1 MARRLIV
8 RGGTVFGPGGTR
20 RADVMVE
27 GERIVAVGELASP
40 GVGDRVVDAGGLW
53 VLPGLIDAHV
63 HFNDPGRDH
72 WEGWETGTAAA
83 AAGGVTTVVDMP
95 IDSDPPTITGAAVR
109 AKLDAANGRAVV
121 DYALWGGLT
130 PDNIDRVGEL
140 VDCGV
145 VGLKSFACP
154 SGWDDFRPVGIDD
167 LDAGLA
173 VAGRARIPL
182 ALHCEDSTLFVD
194 RAGLRPSQQ
203 RPPDSETAAV
213 QMLCRLGR
221 AHRAAVHVVHVSSA
235 EAAAA
240 AADYAGAT
248 VETCPHYL
256 LHAEADGTEPDD
268 TLLRCRPPIRDEEHR
283 RALWRAVDSGL
294 ITSVASDHSP
304 CLPEMKKAD
313 PPWYGVAS
321 LGLSLPLLVSAPEL
335 SGRPEMVVRLLTAA
349 RSFLALPGKG
359 ELRPGAAA
367 DIVLVE
373 PDAEWT
379 VDAAAVHHRH
389 PATNP
394 YLGRTLRSRVR
405 TTFLRG
411 AAVYDCETGLSPGQG
426 RWIRRASN
434 PNTS

>member
-1 MARRLIV
+1 MA
-8 RGGTVFGPGGTR
+8 
-20 RADVMVE
+20 E
-27 GERIVAVGELASP
+27 GERIVAIVDRAAPSLR
-40 GVGDRVVDAGGLW
+40 DRVVDASGMW

-63 HFNDPGRDH
+63 HLNDPGRDL

-95 IDSDPPTITGAAVR
+95 IDSDPPTLTAAAVG
-109 AKLDAANGRAVV
+109 AKLDAADHRASV

-130 PDNIDRVGEL
+130 PDNVDRVGEL

-145 VGLKSFACP
+145 VGLKAFACP

-167 LDAGLA
+167 LNAGLA
-173 VAGRARIPL
+173 MAGRARVPL
-182 ALHCEDSTLFVD
+182 ALHCEDPALFVD
-194 RAGLRPSQQ
+194 RAGPRLSQQ
-203 RPPDSETAAV
+203 RPPGAETAAV

-235 EAAAA
+235 AAAVA
-240 AADYAGAT
+240 AAEYHGAT

-256 LHAEADGTEPDD
+256 LHVEADGSGPDD
-268 TLLRCRPPIRDEEHR
+268 SLLRCCPPIRDEDNR
-283 RALWRAVDSGL
+283 RALWRAVESGL
-294 ITSVASDHSP
+294 VTSVASDHSP

-313 PPWYGVAS
+313 PPWAGVAS
-321 LGLSLPLLVSAPEL
+321 LGLSLPLLLSAPEL
-335 SGRPEMVVRLLTAA
+335 SGRPEVAVALMTGA

-359 ELRPGAAA
+359 ELGPGADA

-373 PDAEWT
+373 PDAEWR
-379 VDAAAVHHRH
+379 VDAAAVHHRY

-394 YLGRTLRSRVR
+394 YLGCTLRSRIR
-405 TTFLRG
+405 ATFLRG
-411 AAVYDCETGLSPGQG
+411 QLIYDSETGLSPGQG

-434 PNTS
+434 PRTS